1 MLTNTDK
8 EIKKGFI
15 IPFTTPTARRL
26 KDFTKNME
34 MAAILYLAES
44 ERKKGESRVLGKTDE
59 KLVFVA
65 KACYPIWLIP
75 YRGATLIFDGLG
87 LASHTLSYD
96 TIPDIETFNK
106 NLWENRQTTESY
118 TATLIRNMEYFK
130 NFNGKEEIK
139 IEGLISN
146 HDLKEDFKTYLYKM
160 KKVKKHL
167 TNKVVLTAIIED
179 LEIKDGIGQ
188 LSNIRKRTAKDI
200 ETIDTSIKLLN
211 TITRRKIKT
220 IRIEIRKTQKKH
232 RKQIEKTKRKMKKK
246 IGQIQSKYNKKIA
259 RKSKKFKEK
268 LQRLHKNQIKLQK
281 TLKYLRTEAKRCRT
295 KMHSKKRDKKTQLNL
310 KLKRIQKKL
319 PTLNKKIKANSKR
332 SRKVKTS
339 MKLEIAQQKA
349 ECDEHI
355 VTANKIFL
363 DLQASRDAEITMKRR
378 QLATLEKLTSLI
390 TNSMWEMVK
399 AKRAF
404 LKEFDIITITGKN
417 RPRGMVYLPFYVA
430 RYEKGDKKR
439 YTIYPPTLVRDMGI
453 LTKMKGALGATKLKA
468 LLQSRSK
475 AIATFLN
482 QLVPQIEKNT
492 MLEKNI
498 TEAGIQASILLSKR
512 LRVGVKKGLIEL
524 EKQNWLSRNEL
535 QTFSKILYIYTNAT

>member
-1 MLTNTDK
+1 MLTNADK
-8 EIKKGFI
+8 ETKKGFI
-15 IPFTTPTARRL
+15 IPFTTPTAKRL

-75 YRGATLIFDGLG
+75 YRGANLIFDGLG

-96 TIPDIETFNK
+96 IIPDIETFNK

-146 HDLKEDFKTYLYKM
+146 YDLKEDFKTYLYKV
-160 KKVKKHL
+160 KKAKKHL

-188 LSNIRKRTAKDI
+188 LSNLRKRTAKDI

-220 IRIEIRKTQKKH
+220 IRIEIRKTQNKH

-246 IGQIQSKYNKKIA
+246 IWQIQSKYNKKIA

-268 LQRLHKNQIKLQK
+268 LQRLHENQIKLQK
-281 TLKYLRTEAKRCRT
+281 TLKYLKTEAKRCRT

-319 PTLNKKIKANSKR
+319 PTLNKKIEANSKR
-332 SRKVKTS
+332 SRKVKTA

-349 ECDEHI
+349 ECDVHI

-363 DLQASRDAEITMKRR
+363 DLQASRDAEITMKQR

-390 TNSMWEMVK
+390 TNSMWEMVQ

-404 LKEFDIITITGKN
+404 LKEFDIITITGKK

-482 QLVPQIEKNT
+482 QLVPLIEKNP
-492 MLEKNI
+492 MLEKDI
-498 TEAGIQASILLSKR
+498 TEAGIQVSILLSKR

-524 EKQNWLSRNEL
+524 EKQNWLSKNEL